1 MEWCIALS
9 TKWRKDKMSEKKE
22 INFENEIKRLNE
34 IVEKISSK
42 ALPLE
47 ESLKLY
53 EEGNKIIK
61 QLEEALKTASEKV
74 EKMVDIED
82 K

>member
-1 MEWCIALS
+1 MAE
-9 TKWRKDKMSEKKE
+9 TKQ
-22 INFENEIKRLNE
+22 INFKEELERLND

-42 ALPLE
+42 ALPLD

-53 EEGNKIIK
+53 EEGTKIIK
-61 QLEEALKTASEKV
+61 TLEKELSSAEAKV
-74 EKMVDIED
+74 EKVIDIE

>member
-1 MEWCIALS
+1 
-9 TKWRKDKMSEKKE
+9 MSEKKLS
-22 INFENEIKRLNE
+22 FEEEMKRLDA

-42 ALPLE
+42 ALPLD

-53 EEGNKIIK
+53 EEGAEIIK
-61 QLEEALKTASEKV
+61 RLNSELKEAEAKV
-74 EKMVDIED
+74 EKVVDV

>member
-1 MEWCIALS
+1 MA
-9 TKWRKDKMSEKKE
+9 EKKVDFAKKSE
-22 INFENEIKRLNE
+22 RLDQ
-34 IVEKISSK
+34 IVEEISSK

-53 EEGNKIIK
+53 EEGMKII
-61 QLEEALKTASEKV
+61 QELEAVLKEAEEKV
-74 EKMVDIED
+74 EQVITIED

>member
-1 MEWCIALS
+1 MALYIVQLK
-9 TKWRKDKMSEKKE
+9 KWRKTNMAEKKVS
-22 INFENEIKRLNE
+22 FEKQIQRLDE

-53 EEGNKIIK
+53 EEGNNIIRE
-61 QLEEALKTASEKV
+61 LEEALKEAQEKV
-74 EKMVDIED
+74 EKIVDIE
-82 K
+82 

>member
-1 MEWCIALS
+1 MA
-9 TKWRKDKMSEKKE
+9 EKKIDFQKE
-22 INFENEIKRLNE
+22 IDRLDE
-34 IVEKISSK
+34 IVSEVSSK

-53 EEGNKIIK
+53 EEGTAIIAK
-61 QLEEALKTASEKV
+61 LEEALKEAQEKV
-74 EKMVDIED
+74 DKIVTIED

>member
-1 MEWCIALS
+1 MS
-9 TKWRKDKMSEKKE
+9 DKKIDFAKKSE
-22 INFENEIKRLNE
+22 RLDQ
-34 IVEKISSK
+34 IVEEISSK

-53 EEGNKIIK
+53 EEGMEIIK
-61 QLEEALKTASEKV
+61 ELESVLKAAEEKV
-74 EKMVDIED
+74 EEIVTIED

>member
-1 MEWCIALS
+1 MS
-9 TKWRKDKMSEKKE
+9 DKKIDFAKKSE
-22 INFENEIKRLNE
+22 RLDQ
-34 IVEKISSK
+34 IVEEISSK

-53 EEGNKIIK
+53 EEGMVIIK
-61 QLEEALKTASEKV
+61 ELESVLKAAEEKV
-74 EKMVDIED
+74 EEIVTIED

>member
-1 MEWCIALS
+1 
-9 TKWRKDKMSEKKE
+9 MSETKQ
-22 INFENEIKRLNE
+22 INFKEELERLNE

-42 ALPLE
+42 ALPLD

-53 EEGNKIIK
+53 EEGTKIIK
-61 QLEEALKTASEKV
+61 TLEKELNDAEAKV
-74 EKMVDIED
+74 EKIVDI